1 MKKEQTT
8 TRAIHSNSA
17 AKVQN
22 FSELRK
28 NLQEKDGI
36 FVAAFVRREW
46 KDGRLSYLH
55 VIGRFAGIA
64 ISKNGDEW
72 VIFRH
77 CVYAAQLCNPMESK
91 HGRKARFPIRMIDI
105 VSFQILED
113 FPC

>member
-8 TRAIHSNSA
+8 TMAIHSKST

-28 NLQEKDGI
+28 DLQEKIGI
-36 FVAAFVRREW
+36 IAAAFVRREW

-55 VIGRFAGIA
+55 LIGQFAGIKK
-64 ISKNGDEW
+64 SKDGTEW

-77 CVYAAQLCNPMESK
+77 CTYAAQISNPLELK
-91 HGRKARFPIRMIDI
+91 HGQKARFPIRMIDI
-105 VSFQILED
+105 VSFQILQD